1 MAYIELNSRALKH
14 NFNYLNNRFIKYE
27 KDWGVVSKILCGN
40 DLFLQELIKLNP
52 SEIHDSRLS
61 NLEKIQKIAPHIQR
75 VYIKPPPLNSIKRLV
90 ACADVS
96 FNTHITTIKSI
107 NEEAI
112 RQKKVHKII
121 IMIELG
127 DLREGVIGEN
137 LIEFY
142 KSVFELKNIDVIGL
156 GANLNCLNGILPTK
170 DKLIQLSLYK
180 ELINAKFN
188 SKIAW
193 VSAGSSITLP
203 LLSKKQVPKGCNHF
217 RIGETL
223 YFGNNL
229 YTNKGI
235 KAMRQDVFRLKAEVI
250 EIKEKPMVAV
260 GMQGTNLLGEQPEFN
275 IDDLGEESIRAIIDV
290 GTLDVRSED
299 IVSVDKSITILG
311 SSSDML
317 VLDLGN
323 NPQNIKLGDEL
334 VFKPNYTGL
343 LALMNSNYIEKKIV

>member
-1 MAYIELNSRALKH
+1 LAYIELNSRALKH